1 MDALTKAR
9 EVWLLLLQAEQL
21 ITNDPDYHPS
31 IINNI
36 GNCMTQVEYL
46 KQELGDE

>member
-1 MDALTKAR
+1 MDTLDKAR

-21 ITNDPDYHPS
+21 VINDPHFHPS

-36 GNCMTQVEYL
+36 GNCMTQVECL

>member
-21 ITNDPDYHPS
+21 VINDPSYHPS

-36 GNCMTQVEYL
+36 GSCMTQVEYL
-46 KQELGDE
+46 KLELGDE